1 MPEPITPAAATP
13 QAPAPAAPVKPS
25 TPAQPPVKP
34 AEPTKPASQTPGAPA
49 TPPAEE
55 NKTVPISA
63 LHEEREKRQQLQ
75 AELEALRKVAGQN
88 VLFDINGN
96 PVQVQQHQQQPQQD
110 YRQEIEKAWETDPKK
125 AVQMEIFTA
134 MAWRDQQEA
143 RIDAQEADIARK
155 YPDFNVY
162 RPEVRQYLRTVPLEQ
177 RANPGVVEM
186 AYYVVRGQKVDS
198 IIAKTREGLEAE
210 YMAKMGAGQM
220 GQALP
225 GGTMGQIQA
234 PQGAVTLTPDQ
245 KNACLAL
252 GISEA
257 DYVKFSS
264 PGGR

>member
-25 TPAQPPVKP
+25 TPQAPVKP
-34 AEPTKPASQTPGAPA
+34 ESTKPASQTPGAPV

-55 NKTVPISA
+55 SKTVPISA
-63 LHEEREKRQQLQ
+63 LHEEREKRQQVQ
-75 AELEALRKVAGQN
+75 AELEAMRKVAGQN

-96 PVQVQQHQQQPQQD
+96 PVQVQQPQQQQPQQD
-110 YRQEIEKAWETDPKK
+110 YRQEIEKAWETDPKR

-155 YPDFNVY
+155 YPDFNTY
-162 RPEVRQYLRTVPLEQ
+162 RPEVRQYLRSVPLEQ

-210 YMAKMGAGQM
+210 YMAKMGAGQL
-220 GQALP
+220 GQSLP
-225 GGTMGQIQA
+225 GGSMGQIQV
-234 PQGAVTLTPDQ
+234 PQGAVTLSPDQ
-245 KNACLAL
+245 KNACMAL

-257 DYVKFSS
+257 DYVKFMA
-264 PGGR
+264 PGGK